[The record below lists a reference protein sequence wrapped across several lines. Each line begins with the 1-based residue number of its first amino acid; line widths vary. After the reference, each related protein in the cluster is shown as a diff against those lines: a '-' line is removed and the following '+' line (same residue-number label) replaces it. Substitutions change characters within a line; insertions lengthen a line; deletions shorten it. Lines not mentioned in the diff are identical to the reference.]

1 MYIFK
6 KGMNLCFIFL
16 NSNIFLALLFRITC
30 LGVLNSISETQ
41 LKTVD
46 SWREVDTLE
55 IRNIWYAF
63 LTLLEKESIFFFSHV
78 PLHPRIA
85 TGGTLEKHVFLE
97 LCWSTVQGRRGLQL
111 FALYRKLWIYG
122 SNLPFLFRDQGASS
136 GL

>member
-1 MYIFK
+1 
-6 KGMNLCFIFL
+6 MNLCFIFL

-63 LTLLEKESIFFFSHV
+63 LTLLEKESIFFFHM
-78 PLHPRIA
+78 
-85 TGGTLEKHVFLE
+85 FLYI
-97 LCWSTVQGRRGLQL
+97 LG
-111 FALYRKLWIYG
+111 
-122 SNLPFLFRDQGASS
+122 
-136 GL
+136 